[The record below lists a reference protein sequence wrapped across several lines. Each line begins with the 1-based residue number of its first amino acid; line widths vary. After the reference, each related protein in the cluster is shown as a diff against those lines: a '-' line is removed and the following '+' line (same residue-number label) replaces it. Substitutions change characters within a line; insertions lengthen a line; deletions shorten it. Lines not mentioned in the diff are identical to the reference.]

1 MNSSLRKYFYRLLI
15 LSLILTCIGYGLFNF
30 FFPEYYFRLFP
41 VLPVFLFT
49 ITVTVHLYL
58 VRASEGD
65 SRKFTS
71 KYLGSMGVKILI
83 YLVFIVVILL
93 VDTASAIPFL
103 VSFLAMYAA
112 LTVFE
117 VISILNT
124 LKNRN

>member
-1 MNSSLRKYFYRLLI
+1 MIESVRKFIFQLLI
-15 LSLILTCIGYGLFNF
+15 LTLLLTCLGYGLYTFVLPESY
-30 FFPEYYFRLFP
+30 FPLFP
-41 VLPVFLFT
+41 IIPAFLF
-49 ITVTVHLYL
+49 IVTLLVHVYQ
-58 VRASEGD
+58 VRARAGD

-71 KYLGSMGVKILI
+71 KYLGAMGLKILI

-93 VDTASAIPFL
+93 IDTTSAIPFL